1 MKMMKINEAQRGA
14 VGNYMMSRLLTA
26 SASAIRWQT
35 TETPSLFAADS
46 KMSSPPAAWA
56 AAAACKQEFNERRRA
71 LDAAAAMRSN
81 APQNQP
87 AFAAARVKHTAH
99 ASTGTTSAAHST
111 ARAPLQPHLHFF
123 VPLQHHLHFLH
134 ATPRHTLHHHLSP
147 APRHVRHV
155 HIGRRSGQSLARE
168 RHAAEHEAHSPTR
181 RTFRDNAAEGR
192 QRLLPTVMRKK
203 TLVAFDELERAHDCR
218 AKLFG
223 RLQLAIGDE
232 GK

>member
-1 MKMMKINEAQRGA
+1 
-14 VGNYMMSRLLTA
+14 MSRSLTP
-26 SASAIRWQT
+26 SASAIRWQS
-35 TETPSLFAADS
+35 TETPSPFSADS
-46 KMSSPPAAWA
+46 KMSRPPATRA
-56 AAAACKQEFNERRRA
+56 AAAACTQELNERRGA

-87 AFAAARVKHTAH
+87 PFPAARVKHTAH

-111 ARAPLQPHLHFF
+111 ARAPLQ
-123 VPLQHHLHFLH
+123 QHLHFLH

-147 APRHVRHV
+147 APRHVGHV
-155 HIGRRSGQSLARE
+155 RIGRRSDQSLARE
-168 RHAAEHEAHSPTR
+168 RHTAEHEAHSPTR

-203 TLVAFDELERAHDCR
+203 PLVAFEELERAHDLHAR
-218 AKLFG
+218 
-223 RLQLAIGDE
+223 RLQLAVGDE